1 MKRTARLIAAMG
13 LAVGVMSG
21 QQASPTPGTPAPQS
35 GTPAPSGAAGAK
47 PATGAVT
54 TTAQGKTPP
63 QAKTQPEFDAYR
75 AAVAG
80 TDPAALEKAADDFAT
95 KFPTSELKVLLYRN
109 VMRAYQN
116 ANDSE
121 HMLAVAQKVLAL
133 DPDDPEALVGAA
145 EVIIERTRDTDID
158 KDQRCDEGI
167 KDAQKS
173 IQTVETD
180 VIIPAG
186 TPQEKIDQYK
196 ASLKSTAYSLIGTA
210 QFGEEKYADAE
221 ANYRKA
227 LDIYPQNPDP
237 VVVLRLALTL
247 DKQNRYPEALKVAQ
261 HAVELTQDN
270 TSAGTLARRERDRL
284 AQLTGSAPPP
294 AKPAAT
300 APAPK

>member
-1 MKRTARLIAAMG
+1 MRRTARLLAAMG

-21 QQASPTPGTPAPQS
+21 QQASPTPGTPAAQS
-35 GTPAPSGAAGAK
+35 GTPAPA
-47 PATGAVT
+47 GAVT

-158 KDQRCDEGI
+158 KDQRFDEGI

-247 DKQNRYPEALKVAQ
+247 DKQNRYPEALKVAE

>member
-1 MKRTARLIAAMG
+1 MNWTARLMAVVG
-13 LAVGVMSG
+13 LAVGVMSA
-21 QQASPTPGTPAPQS
+21 QQTSPPAGTPSGQS
-35 GTPAPSGAAGAK
+35 TPPAASGAAA
-47 PATGAVT
+47 ATAP
-54 TTAQGKTPP
+54 AQGKTPP

-95 KFPTSELKVLLYRN
+95 KFPNSELKVLLYRN

-116 ANDSE
+116 ANDSD

-158 KDQRCDEGI
+158 KDQRFDEGI

-173 IQTVETD
+173 IQTVEVD
-180 VIIPAG
+180 IIIPKD

-221 ANYRKA
+221 ASYRKA
-227 LDIYPQNPDP
+227 LEIYPQNPDP

-247 DKQNRYPEALKVAQ
+247 DKQNRYPEALKVAEQ
-261 HAVELTQDN
+261 AVSLTQDN

-294 AKPAAT
+294 AKPAAA

>member
-1 MKRTARLIAAMG
+1 M
-13 LAVGVMSG
+13 MSAQQTSPATGAPAG
-21 QQASPTPGTPAPQS
+21 QSTTPA
-35 GTPAPSGAAGAK
+35 ASGAAGTK

-158 KDQRCDEGI
+158 KDQRFDEGI

-247 DKQNRYPEALKVAQ
+247 DKQNRYPEALKVAE

>member
-1 MKRTARLIAAMG
+1 MKLTARLIAILG
-13 LAVGVMSG
+13 LAVASMHG
-21 QQASPTPGTPAPQS
+21 QQAPSGTGPAPGGQNTTPA
-35 GTPAPSGAAGAK
+35 AK
-47 PATGAVT
+47 PGATAP
-54 TTAQGKTPP
+54 AQGKTPP

-80 TDPAALEKAADDFAT
+80 TDPAAIEKAADDFAT
-95 KFPTSELKVLLYRN
+95 KFPTSELRVLLYRN
-109 VMRAYQN
+109 AMRAYQG
-116 ANDSE
+116 ANNSDQ
-121 HMLAVAQKVLAL
+121 MLEVAQKVLKL

-158 KDQRCDEGI
+158 KDQRFDEGI
-167 KDAQKS
+167 KDAERS

-186 TPQEKIDQYK
+186 TPQEKVDQYK

-210 QFGEEKYADAE
+210 QFGMEKYADAE
-221 ANYRKA
+221 ANYRKS
-227 LDIYPQNPDP
+227 LDIYPENPDP

-261 HAVELTQDN
+261 HAVELTQDG

-284 AQLTGSAPPP
+284 AQLTGGAPPP
-294 AKPAAT
+294 AKPPGAT
-300 APAPK
+300 PAPN